1 MKAPRFD
8 ALASVVRRIAFP
20 PGFVIALAVPAICAM
35 MAWVFLLG
43 NESSPLAYAAYAAS
57 AYLLTVLCLWVWRRF
72 PRNGVRSLA
81 ARSVIAERA
90 IADEGYRRRLFVSG
104 GLAVDAAWA
113 AANLVG
119 GACFASVWLVTLGAY
134 YLVFAVMRG
143 VLLLRMRRA
152 DGQRRCEERGMERLC
167 GVLLLLSTFVLSGI
181 VCLVMRGEGTF
192 EYEGVLIYAV
202 ALFAFYSLISA
213 IVNYVRKRK
222 HDDVL
227 VVLNCR
233 INLAI
238 ALVSIFALEVAMLAE
253 FGTAADA
260 DLQFVMP
267 IITGAAIAAVLVG
280 MGICSIAAA
289 RTSPEKDR

>member
-1 MKAPRFD
+1 MKMSRFD
-8 ALASVVRRIAFP
+8 ALVSIVRRLVFP
-20 PGFVIALAVPAICAM
+20 PGFVIILAGPAICAM

-43 NESSPLAYAAYAAS
+43 NEDSPLAYAAYIAS
-57 AYLLTVLCLWVWRRF
+57 AYLLTVFCIWVWRRF
-72 PRNGVRSLA
+72 PRNRLRNLK
-81 ARSVIAERA
+81 ARNAIAERA
-90 IADEGYRRRLFVSG
+90 IEDKEYRTRIFVSS
-104 GLAVDAAWA
+104 GLAVDIAWA
-113 AANLVG
+113 AANLIG

-143 VLLLRMRRA
+143 VLLLRMCRA
-152 DGQRRCEERGMERLC
+152 ESQRRCEERGMEKLC
-167 GVLLLLSTFVLSGI
+167 GILLLLSTFVLSGI

-222 HDDVL
+222 HNDVL

-233 INLAI
+233 VNLAI

-267 IITGAAIAAVLVG
+267 IITGAVIAIALIA
-280 MGICSIAAA
+280 MGARSIV
-289 RTSPEKDR
+289 SSNH